1 MSFPEIS
8 EPSKNHSTSG
18 VGITYSKVE
27 PPEVMTSIV
36 MVDFTVSNNAA
47 DTCTIVSG
55 EVSST
60 ATEYT
65 IADLDPLTVLSSDD
79 DDDPVMSLSEV
90 IEVKESSLEMDV
102 PVDLEEKKV
111 NVRVVSAVGNKVPS
125 LKGTTRTHI
134 IPTVL

>member
-1 MSFPEIS
+1 M
-8 EPSKNHSTSG
+8 
-18 VGITYSKVE
+18 E

-65 IADLDPLTVLSSDD
+65 IADLDPLTVSSSDD